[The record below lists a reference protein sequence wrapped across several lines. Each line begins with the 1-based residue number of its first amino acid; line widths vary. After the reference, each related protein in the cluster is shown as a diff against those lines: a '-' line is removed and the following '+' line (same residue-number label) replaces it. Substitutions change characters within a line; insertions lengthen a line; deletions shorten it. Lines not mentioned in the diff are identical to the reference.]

1 MPRLVEKILGIKALS
16 SATVED
22 RVNKIKQDGAD
33 IVLSIH
39 ATGTPDATRNG
50 QQIYA
55 DIPTKTTHDAS
66 LKLANCIHDAFT
78 SDTWTPSVNYL
89 YYQPFDDDSYQIETV
104 ASDDT
109 NDYQLETWDMMEKC
123 DVPVVI
129 CNQIYVTN
137 QTDIDTWANEAGY
150 QKAAEAYYQA
160 IKNYYGIEK

>member
-1 MPRLVEKILGIKALS
+1 MQ
-16 SATVED
+16 TF
-22 RVNKIKQDGAD
+22 
-33 IVLSIH
+33 
-39 ATGTPDATRNG
+39 
-50 QQIYA
+50 QQ
-55 DIPTKTTHDAS
+55 KTHDAS

-150 QKAAEAYYQA
+150 QKAADAYYQA
-160 IKNYYGIEK
+160 IKKYYGIEK